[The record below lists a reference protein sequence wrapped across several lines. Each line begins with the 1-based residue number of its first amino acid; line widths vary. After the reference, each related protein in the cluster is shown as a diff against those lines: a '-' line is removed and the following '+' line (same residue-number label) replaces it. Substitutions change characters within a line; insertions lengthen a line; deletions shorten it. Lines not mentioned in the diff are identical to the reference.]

1 MTEAFLQYIRDIKRY
16 SPRTLE
22 ISRDVLERYSEF
34 VQMPAE
40 EAMTPQLVRSYEAH
54 LMGEGK
60 KATTVHQHLS
70 VLSSF
75 AKFLMQR
82 GLLESNPVRVVR
94 KPKAEKRLPIHYR
107 ENEMESYME
116 QSAWQASA
124 DNLDLLLSYPLPW
137 GKGPAKDLYE
147 CRLRRLIISLLYYTG
162 VRRAEL
168 IGLKIKNFDPSRG
181 ILHVLGKG
189 DKMRDIPIISS
200 LSEEISLYLNATKSM
215 EAGERSPES
224 PLLVTVKGA
233 QLYPEYVDR
242 AVKAE
247 LDKAGIQGRKS
258 PHALRHSLATSLLE
272 EGADLTSIKEV
283 LGHASLA
290 ATQVY
295 THATVERLK
304 TVYANAHPRAKKS
317 NDYD

>member
-22 ISRDVLERYSEF
+22 ISRDVLERFASF
-34 VQMPAE
+34 VQMSADQ
-40 EAMTPQLVRSYEAH
+40 AMTPQFIRSYEAH
-54 LMGEGK
+54 LMAEGK

-75 AKFLMQR
+75 AKFLVQR
-82 GLLESNPVRVVR
+82 GVLESNPVRAVR
-94 KPKAEKRLPIHYR
+94 KPKTEKRLPVHYR

-124 DNLDLLLSYPLPW
+124 ENLDLLLSYPLPW

-189 DKMRDIPIISS
+189 DKMRDIPVISS

>member
-1 MTEAFLQYIRDIKRY
+1 MTEAFIQYIRDIKRY
-16 SPRTLE
+16 SPRTQE
-22 ISRDVLERYSEF
+22 INRDVLERYSRF
-34 VQMPAE
+34 VQMPAQ
-40 EAMTPQLVRSYEAH
+40 EAMTPQLIRSYEAF
-54 LMGEGK
+54 LMAEGK

-75 AKFLMQR
+75 SKFLIQR

-94 KPKAEKRLPIHYR
+94 KPKAEKRLPVHYR
-107 ENEMESYME
+107 TEEMGKYLEE
-116 QSAWQASA
+116 SAWQASA
-124 DNLDLLLSYPLPW
+124 ENLELLLSYPAPW
-137 GKGPAKDLYE
+137 EKGPGKDLYE
-147 CRLRRLIISLLYYTG
+147 CRIRRLIVSLLYDTG

-168 IGLKIKNFDPSRG
+168 IGLKIKDFDPSRHV
-181 ILHVLGKG
+181 LHVLGKG
-189 DKMRDIPIISS
+189 DKMRDIPLIYSV
-200 LSEEISLYLNATKSM
+200 SEEISLYLRATRSM
-215 EAGERSPES
+215 GRGERTPES
-224 PLLVTVKGA
+224 PLLVTPKGA
-233 QLYPEYVDR
+233 KLYPEYVDR

-272 EGADLTSIKEV
+272 DGASLTSIKEV

-304 TVYANAHPRAKKS
+304 TVYANAHPRAKNS
-317 NDYD
+317 NDHD